1 LLISLSSCQQY
12 QISPSKIL
20 EIQSREEEII
30 NQILKNKKLETIEGL
45 WRWQSVSGTGTI
57 AIYKKENSYL
67 MLSPGFEKELGVD
80 QIRKIS
86 EINFRKAC
94 TMTIA
99 LGERISGDGE
109 LLIIDDNKIA
119 FKCERLNYMS
129 IIDQNMSKPKPSNYV
144 QNLIM
149 DRVWP
154 EDLKKHNS
162 KF

>member
-1 LLISLSSCQQY
+1 M
-12 QISPSKIL
+12 
-20 EIQSREEEII
+20 
-30 NQILKNKKLETIEGL
+30 
-45 WRWQSVSGTGTI
+45 SGTGTI

>member
-1 LLISLSSCQQY
+1 MLISLSSCQQY

-45 WRWQSVSGTGTI
+45 WRWQSRSGTGTI

-119 FKCERLNYMS
+119 FKCERLNYLS